1 MVQKLILDIDPGMQ
15 DALVL
20 SLALF
25 EPEVEIVA
33 LTSVGGR
40 VSPQQSARNIRGI
53 VELLDPP
60 KLPRMGMGED
70 ADEGF
75 NFETNSFGGTDGLG
89 GFQLPVA
96 ERRTP
101 IAAEKVICDTVRNHP
116 GEVSILSLGPLTNVA
131 RAFRRDPE
139 IPRLMKR
146 LYIGGGTYNCPGDI
160 TPSAEF
166 NIYSDPKAA
175 QFVFRSPGTK
185 TLIPLD
191 LADQLRFSV
200 EILKELP
207 SSEQPFGAF
216 VQHIFV
222 SLFRSFRQYY
232 GMESVCLHELA
243 AFYAVFMPSLF
254 ETKYAACEVEILG
267 VLTEGE
273 IVYDRRHRTN
283 WRHNIEVFH
292 AINDPALLREKMIRD
307 LNRIDK
313 RIRDR

>member
-40 VSPQQSARNIRGI
+40 ISPQQSALNIRGI

-60 KLPRMGMGED
+60 KFPRMGMGEE

-75 NFETNSFGGTDGLG
+75 SQEINSFGGIDGLG
-89 GFQLPVA
+89 GFKLPVA

-101 IAAEKVICDTVRNHP
+101 LAAEKVICDTIRNYP
-116 GEVSILSLGPLTNVA
+116 GEVSILALGPLTNVA

-139 IPRLMKR
+139 LPHLLKR
-146 LYIGGGTYNCPGDI
+146 LYICGGTYNCPGDI

-175 QFVFRSPGTK
+175 QFVFRSQATK

-191 LADQLRFSV
+191 LADQMSCSV
-200 EILKELP
+200 EILKDLP
-207 SSEQPFGAF
+207 ASDCQFGVF

-232 GMESVCLHELA
+232 GMESLSLHELA
-243 AFYAVFMPSLF
+243 SFYAVFMPSLF
-254 ETKYAACEVEILG
+254 ETKYEACDVEILG

-273 IVYDRRHRTN
+273 IVYDRRYRTN
-283 WRHNIEVFH
+283 WRQNIEVFY
-292 AINDPALLREKMIRD
+292 ALNDPSILLNKMVKD
-307 LNRIDK
+307 LHRIY
-313 RIRDR
+313 RIILNH